1 MKERNPSYGM
11 MDGFKHLRRLTR
23 GKIKKKNI
31 FLFIFYLIFITTIF
45 VIQFAV
51 IFSPKAKVYMQ
62 KPILFPIAYQNSK
75 QNNFKS
81 MLMLANNFNVY
92 YNINTDS

>member
-1 MKERNPSYGM
+1 
-11 MDGFKHLRRLTR
+11 
-23 GKIKKKNI
+23 
-31 FLFIFYLIFITTIF
+31 
-45 VIQFAV
+45 
-51 IFSPKAKVYMQ
+51 MQ
-62 KPILFPIAYQNSK
+62 KPILFPIAHPNSK